1 MKKLKIWSI
10 LMLAVMMMPLVASAK
25 QVRIDDIDYE
35 LYTEN
40 NNNYARV
47 IRNFWKPNKFEYKGH
62 IVIPETVTYKKKVYV
77 VREIGGMRAEFK
89 GAFEDCYGLLS
100 VTLPQ
105 TIQVISRN
113 AFKNCTNLTEAS
125 IADSVISLGS
135 GVFSGCTSLV
145 SVTLPKEIDTFGT
158 GMFSGCVSLK
168 NVKMPTSLE
177 DLFGNNFYNCNSF
190 INYQNFINFRCF
202 IKFIPR
208 KSSFH

>member
-1 MKKLKIWSI
+1 MKKQL
-10 LMLAVMMMPLVASAK
+10 LLLAMMLLPMVASAK

-77 VREIGGMRAEFK
+77 VREIGGMRAELK

-113 AFKNCTNLTEAS
+113 AFKNC
-125 IADSVISLGS
+125 I
-135 GVFSGCTSLV
+135 
-145 SVTLPKEIDTFGT
+145 
-158 GMFSGCVSLK
+158 
-168 NVKMPTSLE
+168 
-177 DLFGNNFYNCNSF
+177 
-190 INYQNFINFRCF
+190 
-202 IKFIPR
+202 
-208 KSSFH
+208 